1 MRAPVL
7 RVPAPGGVLRTH
19 ALPLAVAAV
28 CGLTVLVGWIARAAG
43 VVWGTPLQPFL
54 GTRGLDVEWA
64 WAIPALVVLGLCA
77 WQAVRVAAPGHGSP
91 RAFILWALGLA
102 LLSRLALNTVRLGPA
117 GWTDMFAGSPE
128 ASNEYLPALPATQ
141 DGLGLFLDRFAEWL
155 PALPVHAAGHPP
167 GLITTMVAL
176 GIDDAAGL
184 AALIIGVGVLT
195 APLTYWVGRELA
207 DERAARLATV
217 LWIFAPSAL
226 LYGASAA
233 DALFATLGMAAA
245 AVLVLRPLACKGPG
259 ELHRAT
265 GGWGHARNAGDH
277 AAARAARSTA
287 AALRRFALPV
297 GAALLAVASFFAW
310 SLLGMAAFAAFVVW
324 GRDGLRRAIVLGV
337 LCAGALVAFYA
348 GLWALT
354 GYDAIG
360 SLRRV
365 EEVYRFSV
373 ASVRPYAFW
382 LFGSPA
388 AFLIGAGLPVLWFAA
403 LAVQRRHRGAVA
415 IAGVIVIASVLG
427 FTKAE
432 TERIWLSFLPLVC
445 LAAATVLP
453 RRWVAPALAVMVLQ
467 AYLTQMFVYTV
478 W

>member
-1 MRAPVL
+1 VPTSGGALRA
-7 RVPAPGGVLRTH
+7 H

-28 CGLTVLVGWIARAAG
+28 CGLTVLVGWIARASG

-64 WAIPALVVLGLCA
+64 WAIGALVVLGLCV
-77 WQAVRVAAPGHGSP
+77 WQAVRVVAPGHGSP
-91 RAFILWALGLA
+91 RAFVLWALGLA
-102 LLSRLALNTVRLGPA
+102 LVSRLALNTVRLGPA

-128 ASNEYLPALPATQ
+128 AKNEYLPALPATQ

-155 PALPVHAAGHPP
+155 PALPVHTAGHPP

-184 AALIIGVGVLT
+184 SALIIGVGVLT
-195 APLTYWVGRELA
+195 APLTYWVGCELA

-245 AVLVLRPLACKGPG
+245 TVLVLRPSAG
-259 ELHRAT
+259 EAGESGGRA
-265 GGWGHARNAGDH
+265 GR
-277 AAARAARSTA
+277 A
-287 AALRRFALPV
+287 AALRRVALPL

-310 SLLGMAAFAAFVVW
+310 SLLGMAAFAAFIVW
-324 GRDGLRRAIVLGV
+324 GRDGLRRAMVLGAACV
-337 LCAGALVAFYA
+337 EGLVGFYA

-467 AYLTQMFVYTV
+467 AYLTQMFVFTV

>member
-1 MRAPVL
+1 MRAPAL
-7 RVPAPGGVLRTH
+7 PRVPAPPGALRAH
-19 ALPLAVAAV
+19 ALPLAVAGV

-54 GTRGLDVEWA
+54 GTLGLDVEWD
-64 WAIPALVVLGLCA
+64 WAVPALLVLGLCA

-91 RAFILWALGLA
+91 RAFALWALGLA
-102 LLSRLALNTVRLGPA
+102 LVSRLAVNTVRLGPA
-117 GWTDMFAGSPE
+117 GWTDMFAGSFE
-128 ASNEYLPALPATQ
+128 AQNEYLAALPATQ

-184 AALIIGVGVLT
+184 SALIIGVGLLT

-207 DERAARLATV
+207 DEAAARLATV

-226 LYGASAA
+226 VFGASAA

-245 AVLVLRPLACKGPG
+245 AVLVLRPSG
-259 ELHRAT
+259 
-265 GGWGHARNAGDH
+265 
-277 AAARAARSTA
+277 S
-287 AALRRFALPV
+287 ALRRFALPA
-297 GAALLAVASFFAW
+297 GAGLLAVASFFAW
-310 SLLGMAAFAAFVVW
+310 SLLGMAVFAGLVVL
-324 GRDGLRRAIVLGV
+324 GRDGLRRAVVLGAA
-337 LCAGALVAFYA
+337 CAAALVAFYA
-348 GLWALT
+348 VLWALT
-354 GYDAIG
+354 GYDVVG

-403 LAVQRRHRGAVA
+403 LAVQRRRRGAVA

-453 RRWVAPALAVMVLQ
+453 RRWLAPALAVMIAQ

>member
-1 MRAPVL
+1 
-7 RVPAPGGVLRTH
+7 VPAAGGEVRSH
-19 ALPLAVAAV
+19 SLPLAVAAV
-28 CGLTVLVGWIARAAG
+28 CGLTVLVGWIARASG

-54 GTRGLDVEWA
+54 GTVGIDVKWA
-64 WAIPALVVLGLCA
+64 WALPALVVLGLCA
-77 WQAVRVAAPGHGSP
+77 WQAVRIAAPGNGSP
-91 RAFILWALGLA
+91 RAFVLWALGLA
-102 LLSRLALNTVRLGPA
+102 LVSRLALNTVRLGPA

-128 ASNEYLPALPATQ
+128 AKNEYLPALAATR

-155 PALPVHAAGHPP
+155 PALPVHTAGHPP

-184 AALIIGVGVLT
+184 SALIIGVGVLT
-195 APLTYWVGRELA
+195 APLTYWIGRELA
-207 DERAARLATV
+207 DEAAARLATV

-233 DALFATLGMAAA
+233 DALFATLGMGAA
-245 AVLVLRPLACKGPG
+245 AVLVLRRPT
-259 ELHRAT
+259 RD
-265 GGWGHARNAGDH
+265 AG
-277 AAARAARSTA
+277 ARAADHAGAGRRTGRASRDPVE
-287 AALRRFALPV
+287 ALRRLALPL

-324 GRDGLRRAIVLGV
+324 GRDGLRRAVVLGAA
-337 LCAGALVAFYA
+337 CACALVAFYA
-348 GLWALT
+348 GLWTLT
-354 GYDAIG
+354 GYDVIAT
-360 SLRRV
+360 LRRV
-365 EEVYRFSV
+365 EEVYSFSV

-388 AFLIGAGLPVLWFAA
+388 AFLIGAGLPVLWYAA
-403 LAVQRRHRGAVA
+403 LAVQRHRRGAVA

-453 RRWVAPALAVMVLQ
+453 RRWIAPAVAVMVAQ

>member
-7 RVPAPGGVLRTH
+7 PRVPAPGGALRAH

-43 VVWGTPLQPFL
+43 IVWGAPLQPFL
-54 GTRGLDVEWA
+54 GTLGFDVEWA
-64 WAIPALVVLGLCA
+64 WALPALVVLGLCA
-77 WQAVRVAAPGHGSP
+77 WQAVRIAAPGHGSP
-91 RAFILWALGLA
+91 SVFALWALGLA
-102 LLSRLALNTVRLGPA
+102 LVSRLALNTVRLGPA
-117 GWTDMFAGSPE
+117 GWSDMFAGSPE
-128 ASNEYLPALPATQ
+128 AQNEYLPALAATQ

-184 AALIIGVGVLT
+184 SALIIGVGVLT
-195 APLTYWVGRELA
+195 APLIYWIGRELA
-207 DERAARLATV
+207 DEGAARLATV

-245 AVLVLRPLACKGPG
+245 AVLVLRPPAKAG
-259 ELHRAT
+259 EGERRRA
-265 GGWGHARNAGDH
+265 
-277 AAARAARSTA
+277 
-287 AALRRFALPV
+287 ALPV

-310 SLLGMAAFAAFVVW
+310 SLLGMAAWAAFVVW
-324 GRDGLRRAIVLGV
+324 GRDGLRRAIALGAV
-337 LCAGALVAFYA
+337 CAGALVAFYA

-373 ASVRPYAFW
+373 ASVRPYTFW

-415 IAGVIVIASVLG
+415 IAGVIVIASVAG

-432 TERIWLSFLPLVC
+432 TERIWLSFLPLAC
-445 LAAATVLP
+445 LAAATVMP
-453 RRWVAPALAVMVLQ
+453 RRWVAPALAVMVAQ

>member
-7 RVPAPGGVLRTH
+7 PRVPAPPGALRAH
-19 ALPLAVAAV
+19 ALPLAVAAA

-54 GTRGLDVEWA
+54 GTRGFDVQWA
-64 WAIPALVVLGLCA
+64 WAVPALLVLGVCA
-77 WQAVRVAAPGHGSP
+77 WQAVRVAAPVHGSP
-91 RAFILWALGLA
+91 RTFVLWALGLA
-102 LLSRLALNTVRLGPA
+102 LVSRLAINTVRLGPA
-117 GWTDMFAGSPE
+117 GWTDMFAGSSE
-128 ASNEYLPALPATQ
+128 AQNEYLPALPATQ

-167 GLITTMVAL
+167 GLISTMVAL

-184 AALIIGVGVLT
+184 SALIIGVGVLT
-195 APLTYWVGRELA
+195 APLTYWIGRELA
-207 DERAARLATV
+207 DEAAARLATV

-226 LYGASAA
+226 IYGASAP

-245 AVLVLRPLACKGPG
+245 TVLVLRPSC
-259 ELHRAT
+259 
-265 GGWGHARNAGDH
+265 
-277 AAARAARSTA
+277 S
-287 AALRRFALPV
+287 ALRRWALPV
-297 GAALLAVASFFAW
+297 GAILLAVASFFAW
-310 SLLGMAAFAAFVVW
+310 SLLGMAAFAALVVL
-324 GRDGLRRAIVLGV
+324 GRDGLRRAVALGAA
-337 LCAGALVAFYA
+337 CAVALGAFYT

-354 GYDAIG
+354 GYDVVGA
-360 SLRRV
+360 LRRV
-365 EEVYRFSV
+365 EEVYSYSV
-373 ASVRPYAFW
+373 ASVRPYALW
-382 LFGSPA
+382 LLGSPA

-403 LAVQRRHRGAVA
+403 LAVQRRRRGAVA

-445 LAAATVLP
+445 LAATTVLP
-453 RRWVAPALAVMVLQ
+453 RRWLAPALAVMVVQ
-467 AYLTQMFVYTV
+467 AYLTQIFVYTV

>member
-1 MRAPVL
+1 
-7 RVPAPGGVLRTH
+7 VPAPGGALRAH

-54 GTRGLDVEWA
+54 GTRGFDVEWA
-64 WAIPALVVLGLCA
+64 WALPALIVAGLCA
-77 WQAVRVAAPGHGSP
+77 WQAVRVAAPEQGSP
-91 RAFILWALGLA
+91 RAFVLWALGLA
-102 LLSRLALNTVRLGPA
+102 LVSRLALNTVRLGPA

-128 ASNEYLPALPATQ
+128 AQNEYLPALAATQ

-155 PALPVHAAGHPP
+155 PALPVHTAGHPP

-184 AALIIGVGVLT
+184 SALIIGVGVLT
-195 APLTYWVGRELA
+195 APLTYCVGRELA

-217 LWIFAPSAL
+217 LWIFGPSAL

-245 AVLVLRPLACKGPG
+245 AVLVLRPPARDAG
-259 ELHRAT
+259 ER
-265 GGWGHARNAGDH
+265 
-277 AAARAARSTA
+277 ARARAGRTARGA
-287 AALRRFALPV
+287 AGTLRRLALPA

-310 SLLGMAAFAAFVVW
+310 SLLGMAAWATFVVW
-324 GRDGLRRAIVLGV
+324 GRDGLRRAIVLGT

-373 ASVRPYAFW
+373 SSVRPYAFW
-382 LFGSPA
+382 VFGSPA

-453 RRWVAPALAVMVLQ
+453 RRWVAPALAVMVVQ

>member
-7 RVPAPGGVLRTH
+7 PRVPAPPGGLRAH
-19 ALPLAVAAV
+19 ALPLAVAGA

-54 GTRGLDVEWA
+54 GTLGFDVEWA
-64 WAIPALVVLGLCA
+64 WAGLALLVLGLCV
-77 WQAVRVAAPGHGSP
+77 WQGLRIAAPGHGSP
-91 RAFILWALGLA
+91 LTFLLWALGLA
-102 LLSRLALNTVRLGPA
+102 LVSRLAVNTVRLGPA
-117 GWTDMFAGSPE
+117 GWTDMFAGSSH
-128 ASNEYLPALPATQ
+128 AQNEYLAALPATQ
-141 DGLGLFLDRFAEWL
+141 DGLRLFLDRFAEWL

-167 GLITTMVAL
+167 GLITTMVVL

-184 AALIIGVGVLT
+184 SAFIIGVGVLT
-195 APLTYWVGRELA
+195 APLTYWIGRELA
-207 DERAARLATV
+207 DEAAARLATV

-226 LYGASAA
+226 VYGASAS

-245 AVLVLRPLACKGPG
+245 TVLVLRPSG
-259 ELHRAT
+259 
-265 GGWGHARNAGDH
+265 
-277 AAARAARSTA
+277 S
-287 AALRRFALPV
+287 ALRRVALPL
-297 GAALLAVASFFAW
+297 GAALLAMASFFAW
-310 SLLGMAAFAAFVVW
+310 SLLGMAAFAALVVL
-324 GRDGLRRAIVLGV
+324 GRDGPRRAVALGV
-337 LCAGALVAFYA
+337 ACAAALVAFYT

-354 GYDAIG
+354 GYDVIG

-453 RRWVAPALAVMVLQ
+453 RRWLAPALTVMVAQ
-467 AYLTQMFVYTV
+467 AYLTQIFVYTV

>member
-1 MRAPVL
+1 MRAPAL
-7 RVPAPGGVLRTH
+7 PRVPAPGGALRAH

-28 CGLTVLVGWIARAAG
+28 CGLTVLVGWIARASG

-64 WAIPALVVLGLCA
+64 WAPPALVVLGLCA
-77 WQAVRVAAPGHGSP
+77 WQAVRVAAPGHGSS
-91 RAFILWALGLA
+91 RAFVLWALGLA
-102 LLSRLALNTVRLGPA
+102 LLSRLALNTVRLGPV

-128 ASNEYLPALPATQ
+128 ANNEYLAALPATQ

-155 PALPVHAAGHPP
+155 PALPVHVAGHPP

-184 AALIIGVGVLT
+184 SALIIGVGVLT

-207 DERAARLATV
+207 DEAAARLATV

-245 AVLVLRPLACKGPG
+245 AVLVLRPPPG
-259 ELHRAT
+259 GE
-265 GGWGHARNAGDH
+265 
-277 AAARAARSTA
+277 RAARVARGTTT
-287 AALRRFALPV
+287 ALRRFALPV

-310 SLLGMAAFAAFVVW
+310 SLLGMAAFAAFVVL
-324 GRDGLRRAIVLGV
+324 GRDGLRRTIVLGA

-432 TERIWLSFLPLVC
+432 TERIWLSFLPLAC

-467 AYLTQMFVYTV
+467 AYLTQVFVYTV

>member
-7 RVPAPGGVLRTH
+7 PRVPAPGGALRAH

-43 VVWGTPLQPFL
+43 IVWGAPLQPFL
-54 GTRGLDVEWA
+54 GTLGFDVEWA
-64 WAIPALVVLGLCA
+64 WALPALVVLGLCA
-77 WQAVRVAAPGHGSP
+77 WQAVRIAAPGHGSP
-91 RAFILWALGLA
+91 SVFALWALGLA
-102 LLSRLALNTVRLGPA
+102 LVSRLALNTVRLGPA
-117 GWTDMFAGSPE
+117 GWSDMFAGSPE
-128 ASNEYLPALPATQ
+128 AQNEYLPALAATQ

-184 AALIIGVGVLT
+184 SALIIGVGVLT
-195 APLTYWVGRELA
+195 APLTYWIGRELA
-207 DERAARLATV
+207 DEGAARLATV

-245 AVLVLRPLACKGPG
+245 AVLVLRPPARDAG
-259 ELHRAT
+259 EGERRRA
-265 GGWGHARNAGDH
+265 
-277 AAARAARSTA
+277 
-287 AALRRFALPV
+287 ALPV

-310 SLLGMAAFAAFVVW
+310 SLLGMAAWAAFVVW
-324 GRDGLRRAIVLGV
+324 GRDGLRRAIALGA

-415 IAGVIVIASVLG
+415 IAGVIVIASVAG

-432 TERIWLSFLPLVC
+432 TERIWLSFLPLAC
-445 LAAATVLP
+445 LAAATVMP

>member
-1 MRAPVL
+1 
-7 RVPAPGGVLRTH
+7 VPAPGGALRTH

-43 VVWGTPLQPFL
+43 VVWGAPLQPFL
-54 GTRGLDVEWA
+54 GTRGFAVEWA
-64 WAIPALVVLGLCA
+64 WALPALVVLGLCA
-77 WQAVRVAAPGHGSP
+77 WQAVRVAAPGHGSS
-91 RAFILWALGLA
+91 RVFVLWALGLA
-102 LLSRLALNTVRLGPA
+102 LVSRLALNTVRLGPA

-128 ASNEYLPALPATQ
+128 AQNEYLPALPATQ

-184 AALIIGVGVLT
+184 SALIIGVGVLT
-195 APLTYWVGRELA
+195 APLTYWVSRELA
-207 DERAARLATV
+207 DEGAARLATV

-226 LYGASAA
+226 LYGATAA

-245 AVLVLRPLACKGPG
+245 TVLVLRPPAGEAGEAGRRRAARESGP
-259 ELHRAT
+259 
-265 GGWGHARNAGDH
+265 
-277 AAARAARSTA
+277 ARAAGKRA
-287 AALRRFALPV
+287 AGGAAHALRRLALPV

-310 SLLGMAAFAAFVVW
+310 SLLGMAAWAAFVVW
-324 GRDGLRRAIVLGV
+324 GRDGLRRAIALGAV
-337 LCAGALVAFYA
+337 CAGALVAFYA

-382 LFGSPA
+382 LFGSPT

-415 IAGVIVIASVLG
+415 IAWVIVIASVAG

-432 TERIWLSFLPLVC
+432 TERIWLSFLPLAC
-445 LAAATVLP
+445 LAAATVMP
-453 RRWVAPALAVMVLQ
+453 RRWVAPALAVMVAQ